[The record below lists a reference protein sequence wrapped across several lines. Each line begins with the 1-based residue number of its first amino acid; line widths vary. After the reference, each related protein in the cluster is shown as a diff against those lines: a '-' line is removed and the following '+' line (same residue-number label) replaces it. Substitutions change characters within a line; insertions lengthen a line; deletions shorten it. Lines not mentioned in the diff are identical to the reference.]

1 MAEEAVSG
9 ADWTPDEW
17 FEFLMKK
24 FDEKI
29 PGERRAVS
37 VNTPKTRRERL
48 DLLWSY
54 YIGDPPLPTV
64 SEKYKPTFKEVMRK
78 ARSNYATMS
87 VDVMTDRSILQ
98 GVSTE
103 ADKDLDGDDIS
114 RQIADESGWAALQR
128 DLQTYLF
135 VCGEA
140 YALVASPLE
149 GVPDAMPMIMAED
162 PRFAVGQ
169 RDPANPRYL
178 RAFVKYYLDEIAD
191 QQVALLFVDNAKY
204 TWRREPGQTSKS
216 FKLDEWELTDTEA
229 VQGLELMGGVPAVRF
244 ENKLAMGEFEPHIDL
259 LDRIMDGVFQRIVIG
274 WYQSFRQRAVRG
286 NLDGAE
292 DFTVDNDST
301 NFIRTVAD
309 DELVD
314 LFQADPGA
322 LWLVPEG
329 VDFWESEQA
338 DLTPLINAIRDD
350 VKEFAAATRTP
361 MHIITP
367 DAANQ
372 TAEGASLM
380 REALVDKITDRQARQ
395 SSPWVLVWQ
404 IAFSLAQQEAR
415 QKGVK
420 LLWAKVDRSSL
431 QARADAIAKTK
442 GVLSRK
448 RQLISI
454 LELTP
459 EEAKLNEA
467 ELIQESMALDNSFSP
482 APATA
487 SASARN
493 SAQPAT
499 TGAQVPERAA
509 A

>member
-1 MAEEAVSG
+1 MAEEATAGS
-9 ADWTPDEW
+9 DWTPEQW
-17 FEFLMKK
+17 FEHLMKK
-24 FDEKI
+24 FDEEL
-29 PGERRAVS
+29 PERRAVTA
-37 VNTPKTRRERL
+37 NTPKTRRERL
-48 DLLWSY
+48 SLLWSY

-64 SEKYKPTFKEVMRK
+64 SDKYKPTFKEVMRK

-98 GVSTE
+98 GVTTE
-103 ADKDLDGDDIS
+103 ADKDVDGDDLG
-114 RQIADESGWAALQR
+114 RQIADESGFAALQR

-135 VCGEA
+135 VLGEA
-140 YALVASPLE
+140 YVSIVPPAPDSADEFPL
-149 GVPDAMPMIMAED
+149 MLAED
-162 PRFAVGQ
+162 PRNAVGQ
-169 RDPANPRYL
+169 RDPLNPRKL
-178 RAFVKYYLDEIAD
+178 TAFVKFFTDDLAD
-191 QQVALLFVDNAKY
+191 QQVAVLFVPGVRH
-204 TWRREPGQTSKS
+204 TWRREVGQYSTS
-216 FKLDEWELTDTEA
+216 FKLDEWELVATEST
-229 VQGLELMGGVPAVRF
+229 VGLELLGGIPAVRF
-244 ENKLAMGEFEPHIDL
+244 ENKLSMGEFEPHIDL
-259 LDRIMDGVFQRIVIG
+259 LDRIMDGVFQRIVVG

-292 DFTVDNDST
+292 DFSQEDDSE
-301 NFIRTVAD
+301 NFIRTVSD

-338 DLTPLINAIRDD
+338 DLTPLITAIRDD

-361 MHIITP
+361 LHIITP

-395 SSPWVLVWQ
+395 TSPWKLVWQ
-404 IAFSLAQQEAR
+404 IAFALAAQEAR
-415 QKGVK
+415 TRGVR

-431 QARADAIAKTK
+431 QARADAIAKTR

-448 RQLISI
+448 RQLVNI
-454 LELTP
+454 LEMSP

-467 ELIQESMALDNSFSP
+467 ELIQESMSLDAGFGGFV
-482 APATA
+482 APAGGD
-487 SASARN
+487 SVAR
-493 SAQPAT
+493 AQ
-499 TGAQVPERAA
+499 AQDDAPTEPAA